1 VVTVTAVRG
10 AERRALAGAF
20 AGLLDYPHV
29 PGGAAARSVAETL
42 VGGDQEA
49 RALLEA
55 FGEIVASTPLGVLQ
69 EAYTRV
75 FDLDTMTRAEPTC
88 YPYVGHYL
96 FEENHTRGAFIL
108 GLRKRYRQHGFEDD
122 SDVADH
128 LLVLLRFLAVCED
141 DATAE
146 DLITDAILPALR
158 LMGVAAQGDADA
170 GNALRDA
177 HLGVLRALELVLGKG
192 REVTMVTP
200 EERELEREW
209 YRDGDSLGISRD
221 RCGR

>member
-1 VVTVTAVRG
+1 MVTATAVRG
-10 AERRALAGAF
+10 TERRALAAAF
-20 AGLLDYPHV
+20 AVLLDYPHA
-29 PGGAAARSVAETL
+29 PDGAAARSVADDFA
-42 VGGDQEA
+42 GGDREA

-55 FGEIVASTPLGVLQ
+55 FGDIVSATPLGILQ

-108 GLRKRYRQHGFEDD
+108 GLRKRFRQHGFEDE
-122 SDVADH
+122 SDIADH
-128 LLVLLRFLAVCED
+128 LLVLLRFLAICED
-141 DATAE
+141 DELAE
-146 DLITDAILPALR
+146 DIITDAILPSLR

-177 HLGVLRALELVLGKG
+177 HLGVLRALELVLGRG

-209 YRDGDSLGISRD
+209 LRDGDSLGITRD
-221 RCGR
+221 RCGH